1 MVEADKKSSR
11 SSSSSKS
18 SKSNKSNKSG
28 EAAEDAP
35 PAEPFVIAKYVLNGG
50 EQSWVPESPHSSF

>member
-18 SKSNKSNKSG
+18 SKSDKSG
-28 EAAEDAP
+28 EAAVDAP